1 MVTRPNPDQSPDID
15 PAGAAVEVSNA
26 HEVAAGTLP
35 APAPAAGAMQRVYV
49 GNLAAVSDEAAVRA
63 LFATYGAV
71 STYERPVD
79 HVSKAPTAF
88 AYVEMASA
96 DALAAIAAL
105 DGHELDDHALRVSE
119 ARKPRG

>member
-1 MVTRPNPDQSPDID
+1 MVTRPNPDQSPDVD
-15 PAGAAVEVSNA
+15 PAAAAVEMSTA
-26 HEVAAGTLP
+26 HVAPAP
-35 APAPAAGAMQRVYV
+35 AAPAPAAGTMQRIYI
-49 GNLAAVSDEAAVRA
+49 GNLAAASDETAIRA
-63 LFATYGAV
+63 LFATYGTV
-71 STYERPVD
+71 SSYDRPVD

-88 AYVEMASA
+88 AYVEMASV